1 MPVFFAIQR
10 RLAVFVLSVLVAAL
24 AGAQPLDNPL
34 QPGSVVLMRHALAPG
49 VGDPAAFT
57 LHDCKTQRNLNAQG
71 RTQAMRI
78 GEFFRQQRVPVDAVW
93 SSQWCRTRDTAD
105 LAFPGMRVDQV
116 AFNSFFGE
124 PDSAPDQTR
133 AARALLDA
141 WQGKGL
147 LVVVTHQVNITAI
160 TGVVP
165 ASGEAV
171 VLRREA
177 GLWTVVGRVS
187 P

>member
-1 MPVFFAIQR
+1 V
-10 RLAVFVLSVLVAAL
+10 
-24 AGAQPLDNPL
+24 
-34 QPGSVVLMRHALAPG
+34 
-49 VGDPAAFT
+49 
-57 LHDCKTQRNLNAQG
+57 
-71 RTQAMRI
+71 RI
-78 GEFFRQQRVPVDAVW
+78 GEFFRQQGVPVDAVW
-93 SSQWCRTRDTAD
+93 SSQWCRTRETAD
-105 LAFPGMRVDQV
+105 LAFPGGRVDKA

-124 PDSAPDQTR
+124 PDSAPAQTR
-133 AARALLDA
+133 EARALLDA

-177 GLWTVVGRVS
+177 GQWKAVERVS